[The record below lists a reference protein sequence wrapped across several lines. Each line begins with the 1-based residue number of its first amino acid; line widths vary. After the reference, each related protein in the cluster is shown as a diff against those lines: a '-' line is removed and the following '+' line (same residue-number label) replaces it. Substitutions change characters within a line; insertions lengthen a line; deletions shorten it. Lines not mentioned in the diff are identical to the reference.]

1 MMVEFLL
8 RRCRIPQA
16 IPLFVSVKGIVN
28 AKDTVNLVVEVCTMA
43 QPSMLS

>member
-8 RRCRIPQA
+8 GRCRIPQA